1 MNKELYIFFSDFASG
16 PEATPKQQKLFAAD
30 TELAYESGYR
40 FIQDKSGMLFCM
52 KSPTELVEVEE
63 VEEDEADE
71 SDSCYCKQLHN
82 VLLVDGIIN
91 NTLSQE
97 GTISSES
104 IDSLIKLTF
113 LRERLGE
120 IYGY

>member
-1 MNKELYIFFSDFASG
+1 MNKELYISDFASG

-30 TELAYESGYR
+30 TEFAYESGYR
-40 FIQDKSGMLFCM
+40 FIQDKSGMLFYM
-52 KSPTELVEVEE
+52 KSATELVEVEE
-63 VEEDEADE
+63 VEEDEDEDDE
-71 SDSCYCKQLHN
+71 SDSCYCQQLHN